1 MSDLSDSS
9 DGFEIVDIINKPNSI
24 DEEDIKQGEFNK
36 LHNTTNIEPKNNTFD
51 SNNNSI
57 NNKDSIALLS
67 KRKNSQID
75 SKVLNKKRKTVNN
88 ETKNEVVLLL
98 SSSCSEDD
106 NATHIS
112 LSRNSNNMS
121 ELMIVEENIKTNGI
135 SKKDVNKELDNF
147 FNESDSFDDDLT
159 SKVNTV
165 ITKHNPKQAEKNLFI
180 NSNDENENDNI
191 IENKSFN
198 ADEIKE
204 SSEKLDTGFQTIG
217 KPQLLDKNG
226 SFFNSP
232 LVNKENQK
240 NDIIL
245 LNITSSEDEDNDEPP
260 IAETSFVFENNNHN
274 NSISLRAF
282 DVASDEDDDNDEND
296 IKSIHTSSINPTT
309 SDWKIKQH
317 HKYLA
322 TISLTNADL
331 ERQLKALNANK
342 ITRQK
347 YSFANKVNKSF
358 KTDIVFQELLLTTD
372 MDLPL
377 KNDDSSTFYL
387 SNIDLMIKKR
397 DISMLKPDI
406 LNLKN
411 NIEGLKVATFTRR
424 LTSVFEINSSIFLPI
439 SLLLEYGNCYN
450 KTQKLDF
457 VDVDMVECILLL
469 DSQKFYEIFHF
480 KKFDKEKKLL
490 EKFFTENKRILLV
503 LTNTSKFI
511 SNLNKWENMKQ
522 MDKFNHIN
530 NNIVSKKK
538 NSRNKIP
545 EQFENLTAT
554 EFQSSISQIQLTYK
568 THISIQQ
575 IETELHFINDWFLNY
590 LKTILKSRYSESKNQ
605 QEIQSN
611 NNVTGNYTPFECFL
625 LGLNGVTKNNVEN
638 VADLLG
644 NSFNNMQ
651 RCVTGLMYK
660 NDCKGIEKKI
670 LHLMDKFLQNKNG
683 NDPI

>member
-1 MSDLSDSS
+1 MSDLGDSS

-36 LHNTTNIEPKNNTFD
+36 LHNTINIEPINNTFD
-51 SNNNSI
+51 SKNNSTH
-57 NNKDSIALLS
+57 NEDSIVFLP
-67 KRKNSQID
+67 KRKNPQID
-75 SKVLNKKRKTVNN
+75 TKVLNKKRKTVNT

-98 SSSCSEDD
+98 SSSEQEDD

-147 FNESDSFDDDLT
+147 FNGSDSFDDDLT
-159 SKVNTV
+159 SKGNTV
-165 ITKHNPKQAEKNLFI
+165 ITKHNPKQGEKKLFI

-191 IENKSFN
+191 NGNKSFN

-204 SSEKLDTGFQTIG
+204 SSEKLDTVVQTIEN
-217 KPQLLDKNG
+217 PQLLDRNG
-226 SFFNSP
+226 SSLNAPF
-232 LVNKENQK
+232 VNKENQK

-245 LNITSSEDEDNDEPP
+245 LNITSSDDEDNDEPP

-282 DVASDEDDDNDEND
+282 DVASDDDYDNENEND
-296 IKSIHTSSINPTT
+296 IKSVHTSSIDPTT

-342 ITRQK
+342 TTRQK

-406 LNLKN
+406 VNLKN
-411 NIEGLKVATFTRR
+411 NIEGLKVASFIRR

-480 KKFDKEKKLL
+480 KKFDREKKLL
-490 EKFFTENKRILLV
+490 ENFITKNKRILLV

-530 NNIVSKKK
+530 NNPVSKKK
-538 NSRNKIP
+538 N
-545 EQFENLTAT
+545 
-554 EFQSSISQIQLTYK
+554 Y
-568 THISIQQ
+568 
-575 IETELHFINDWFLNY
+575 
-590 LKTILKSRYSESKNQ
+590 
-605 QEIQSN
+605 
-611 NNVTGNYTPFECFL
+611 
-625 LGLNGVTKNNVEN
+625 
-638 VADLLG
+638 
-644 NSFNNMQ
+644 
-651 RCVTGLMYK
+651 
-660 NDCKGIEKKI
+660 
-670 LHLMDKFLQNKNG
+670 
-683 NDPI
+683 

>member
-9 DGFEIVDIINKPNSI
+9 DGFEIVDIINKPNLV
-24 DEEDIKQGEFNK
+24 DEEDIKKGDFNK
-36 LHNTTNIEPKNNTFD
+36 LHNITKTEPINNPFD
-51 SNNNSI
+51 LNNNNI
-57 NNKDSIALLS
+57 HNEDSIVLLP
-67 KRKNSQID
+67 KRKNLEIET
-75 SKVLNKKRKTVNN
+75 KVVNKKRKTAND
-88 ETKNEVVLLL
+88 EAKNEVVLLL

-106 NATHIS
+106 SGKHIS
-112 LSRNSNNMS
+112 LSKSSNNMS

-147 FNESDSFDDDLT
+147 FNGSDSFDDDLT
-159 SKVNTV
+159 SKVNIV
-165 ITKHNPKQAEKNLFI
+165 IAKHNSNQAEKKLFI
-180 NSNDENENDNI
+180 NSNDENETDNI
-191 IENKSFN
+191 NGNKSFN
-198 ADEIKE
+198 VDEIKE
-204 SSEKLDTGFQTIG
+204 SSEKLDTCFQTVD
-217 KPQLLDKNG
+217 KPQILDKDG
-226 SFFNSP
+226 SSFNSA
-232 LVNKENQK
+232 LVNKGNQK

-245 LNITSSEDEDNDEPP
+245 LNITSSEDEDNNEAP

-282 DVASDEDDDNDEND
+282 NVASDDDDDLND
-296 IKSIHTSSINPTT
+296 IKSIHTSSIDPIT

-342 ITRQK
+342 TTRQK

-406 LNLKN
+406 VNLKN

-439 SLLLEYGNCYN
+439 SLLLENGNCYN

-480 KKFDKEKKLL
+480 KKFEKEKKLL
-490 EKFFTENKRILLV
+490 ENFFTENKRILIV

-530 NNIVSKKK
+530 NNTVTKKK
-538 NSRNKIP
+538 NSRNRIP
-545 EQFENLTAT
+545 AQFENLTAT
-554 EFQSSISQIQLTYK
+554 EFQSSILQIQLTYK

-590 LKTILKSRYSESKNQ
+590 LKTILKARYSDSKNQ

-611 NNVTGNYTPFECFL
+611 NNVTGSYTPFECFL
-625 LGLNGVTKNNVEN
+625 LGLNGVTKNNVED

-644 NSFNNMQ
+644 NSFSNMQ

-670 LHLMDKFLQNKNG
+670 LHLMDKFLQSKNG

>member
-9 DGFEIVDIINKPNSI
+9 DGFEIVDIINKPNLV
-24 DEEDIKQGEFNK
+24 DEEDIKKGDFNK
-36 LHNTTNIEPKNNTFD
+36 LHNITKTEPINNPFD
-51 SNNNSI
+51 LNNNNI
-57 NNKDSIALLS
+57 HNEDSIVLLP
-67 KRKNSQID
+67 KRKNLEIET
-75 SKVLNKKRKTVNN
+75 KVVNKKRKTAND
-88 ETKNEVVLLL
+88 EAKNEVVLLL

-106 NATHIS
+106 SGKHIS
-112 LSRNSNNMS
+112 LSKSSNNMS
-121 ELMIVEENIKTNGI
+121 KLMIVEENIKTNGI

-147 FNESDSFDDDLT
+147 FNGSDSFDDDLT

-165 ITKHNPKQAEKNLFI
+165 IAKHNSNQAEKKLFI
-180 NSNDENENDNI
+180 NSNDENETDNI
-191 IENKSFN
+191 NGNKSFN
-198 ADEIKE
+198 VDEIKE
-204 SSEKLDTGFQTIG
+204 SSEKLDTCFQTVE
-217 KPQLLDKNG
+217 KPQILDKDG
-226 SFFNSP
+226 SSFNSA

-245 LNITSSEDEDNDEPP
+245 LNITSSEDEDNNEAP

-282 DVASDEDDDNDEND
+282 NVASDDDDDLNDL
-296 IKSIHTSSINPTT
+296 KSIHTSSIDPIT

-342 ITRQK
+342 TTRQK

-406 LNLKN
+406 VNLKN

-439 SLLLEYGNCYN
+439 SLLLENGNCYN

-480 KKFDKEKKLL
+480 KKFEKEKKLL
-490 EKFFTENKRILLV
+490 ENFFTENKRILIV

-530 NNIVSKKK
+530 NNTVTKKK
-538 NSRNKIP
+538 NSRNRIP
-545 EQFENLTAT
+545 AQFENLTAT
-554 EFQSSISQIQLTYK
+554 EFQSSILQIQLTYK

-590 LKTILKSRYSESKNQ
+590 LKTILKARYSDSKNQ
-605 QEIQSN
+605 QEMQSN
-611 NNVTGNYTPFECFL
+611 NNVTGSYTPFECFL
-625 LGLNGVTKNNVEN
+625 LGLNGVTKNNVED

-644 NSFNNMQ
+644 NSFSNMQ

-670 LHLMDKFLQNKNG
+670 LHLMDKFLQSKNG

>member
-1 MSDLSDSS
+1 MSDLGDSS

-36 LHNTTNIEPKNNTFD
+36 LHNTINIEPINNTFD
-51 SNNNSI
+51 SKNNSI
-57 NNKDSIALLS
+57 HNEDSIALLP
-67 KRKNSQID
+67 KRKNPQID
-75 SKVLNKKRKTVNN
+75 TKVLNKKIKSVNN

-98 SSSCSEDD
+98 SSSEQEDD

-112 LSRNSNNMS
+112 LSINSNNMS

-135 SKKDVNKELDNF
+135 SKKDANKELDNF
-147 FNESDSFDDDLT
+147 FNGSDSFDDDLT
-159 SKVNTV
+159 SKGNTV
-165 ITKHNPKQAEKNLFI
+165 ITKHNPKQGEKKLFL

-191 IENKSFN
+191 NGNKSFN
-198 ADEIKE
+198 TDEIKE
-204 SSEKLDTGFQTIG
+204 SSEKLDTGFQTIEN
-217 KPQLLDKNG
+217 PQLLDRNG
-226 SFFNSP
+226 SSLNSP
-232 LVNKENQK
+232 FVNKENQK

-245 LNITSSEDEDNDEPP
+245 LNITSSEDEDNEEPP

-282 DVASDEDDDNDEND
+282 DVASDDDYDIEND
-296 IKSIHTSSINPTT
+296 IKSVHTSSINPTT

-342 ITRQK
+342 TTRQK

-358 KTDIVFQELLLTTD
+358 KTDIVFQELLLITD

-406 LNLKN
+406 VNLKN
-411 NIEGLKVATFTRR
+411 NIEGLKVASFIRR
-424 LTSVFEINSSIFLPI
+424 LTSVYEINSSIFLPI

-450 KTQKLDF
+450 KPQKLDF

-480 KKFDKEKKLL
+480 KKFDREKKLL
-490 EKFFTENKRILLV
+490 ENFFTENKRILLV

-530 NNIVSKKK
+530 NNTVSKKK

-545 EQFENLTAT
+545 KQFENLTAT
-554 EFQSSISQIQLTYK
+554 EFQSSILQIQLTYK
-568 THISIQQ
+568 THICIQQ

-625 LGLNGVTKNNVEN
+625 LGL
-638 VADLLG
+638 
-644 NSFNNMQ
+644 
-651 RCVTGLMYK
+651 
-660 NDCKGIEKKI
+660 
-670 LHLMDKFLQNKNG
+670 
-683 NDPI
+683 